1 MLNTFIL
8 IALIATNAFFAAA
21 EMAIISIND
30 TKIKV
35 MADEGHKKAL
45 RLVKILETPTEF
57 LSTIQVGIT
66 LAGFMS
72 SAIASAT
79 FSDDVSLFLLKY
91 IPTTKEVLTPVVM
104 VLITLAI
111 SYLSLVFG
119 ELVPKR
125 VAMHFSEK
133 IAFGTSGVILVVG
146 KVTKPLVRLLSFST
160 KTVLRLLGI
169 DPNVQPEKITEEEIR
184 MMVDVGEEKGTIR
197 ETEKEMINNIFEFD
211 NTEVAD
217 IMTHRTDVAGIEV
230 ESSLEEVKKILLEEQ
245 FTRFPVYED
254 SIDHIVGTI
263 HLKDIMRFM
272 DTDQKSFSLKK
283 IMRKPYFV
291 PDSKHLD
298 ELFFELQKNRTHF
311 AIVIDEYGGT
321 AGIVTIEDL
330 IEEILGDIED
340 EYDEEE
346 NEFVKLNANTY
357 DVSGSIELDE
367 LDENAALNL
376 SKEDLEDY
384 DTLSGLLI
392 AQLGRIPN
400 EKEVIELT
408 YNNIRFK
415 ILKVEDKVINRV
427 RVIKSKSKKSKKD
440 VSE

>member
-1 MLNTFIL
+1 MLNSLILLIL
-8 IALIATNAFFAAA
+8 IAINAFFSAS
-21 EMAIISIND
+21 EMAIISLND

-35 MADEGHKKAL
+35 MADEGHKNAL
-45 RLVKILETPTEF
+45 RLVKVLETPTEF
-57 LSTIQVGIT
+57 LSTIQIGIT

-79 FSDDVSLFLLKY
+79 FSGDVTVFLMKY
-91 IPTTKEVLTPVVM
+91 IPVVEEVLTPIVM
-104 VLITLAI
+104 VLITLGI
-111 SYLSLVFG
+111 SYISLVFG

-125 VAMHFSEK
+125 IAMNHSEK
-133 IAFGTSGVILVVG
+133 LAFATSGVILVVG
-146 KVTKPLVRLLSFST
+146 NITKPIVHLLSFST
-160 KTVLRLLGI
+160 NTVLRLIGI
-169 DPNVQPEKITEEEIR
+169 DPKQQPEEITEEEIR

-211 NTEVAD
+211 NTEVSD
-217 IMTHRTDVAGIEV
+217 IMTHRTDVAGIDV
-230 ESSLEEVKKILLEEQ
+230 ESSLEEVKHILLEQ
-245 FTRFPVYED
+245 QYTRFPVYED
-254 SIDHIVGTI
+254 SIDHVVGTI
-263 HLKDIMRFM
+263 HLKDLLRYM
-272 DTDQKSFSLKK
+272 DSSIDHDFNLRK

-311 AIVIDEYGGT
+311 AVVIDEYGGT

-340 EYDEEE
+340 EYDVEE
-346 NEFVKLNANTY
+346 NEFIKLNAHTY
-357 DVSGSIELDE
+357 DVSGSIELEE
-367 LDENAALNL
+367 LVEKAKLLLPD
-376 SKEDLEDY
+376 EDLEDY

-415 ILKVEDKVINRV
+415 ILSVEDKVIQRV
-427 RVIKSKSKKSKKD
+427 RVIKPKHKSEEKD
-440 VSE
+440 ED